1 MRRVRERIRIE
12 AMLLHF
18 DYDGVLVDSF
28 DELLSAAQKAASET
42 GLGRPPTRSDF
53 ETIEDLTAAGIASL
67 LGVPQ
72 RGVDLYTRRMHRAL
86 DADGR
91 EPAMFPGVPDMLRT
105 LSKQHTL
112 VIVTSNFDHLVR
124 RGLSLHGVEDCVAL
138 VLDAQRPGT
147 KGEKIAHA
155 LERFGAPRRESF
167 MVGDTRGDIRHGKT
181 AGVRTAGVT
190 WGYQDRRTLE
200 REAPDFIVDSP
211 RELLDLLRAAAG
223 RGDA

>member
-1 MRRVRERIRIE
+1 
-12 AMLLHF
+12 MLIHF

-28 DELLSAAQKAASET
+28 DELLSAARKAASDT
-42 GLGRPPTRSDF
+42 GLGRPPTCNDF
-53 ETIEDLTAAGIASL
+53 ESIEDLTATGIAAL

-72 RGVDLYTRRMHRAL
+72 RGIEIYANRMRQAL
-86 DADGR
+86 EADGC
-91 EPAMFPGVPDMLRT
+91 EPTVFPGIPHLLRT
-105 LSKQHTL
+105 LSQQHTL
-112 VIVTSNFDHLVR
+112 VIVTSNFGRLVR
-124 RGLSLHGVEDCVAL
+124 RGLSRHGVADCVAL

-147 KGEKIAHA
+147 KSEKIAHS
-155 LERFGAPRRESF
+155 LERFGVPPGESF
-167 MVGDTRGDIRHGKT
+167 MIGDTRHGRT

-223 RGDA
+223 GAEP